1 MCGIAGIL
9 ALASGAPPVDEADLQ
24 RMCDVMAARGPD
36 GQGLWLSSD
45 RTLGL
50 GHRRLAVIDPGP
62 ASDQPMATPDGRLR
76 IVFNGEIYN
85 HRELRAGLESEG
97 VEFRTRSD
105 TEVLLHLYDRHGPA
119 MVERLSGMFA
129 FALWDERRRGV
140 LLARDPFGIKPLY
153 IAQDGNCLRF
163 ASQVKALAGR
173 QRESRQS
180 GGLTGGLDAAA
191 LAGFLTFGFVPEPLT
206 LHRGIRSLPAGSSLW
221 VDGTGSRPPLRY
233 FCPREILLA
242 ARETPLPVSERRD
255 RLRDALL
262 ASVRRHLV
270 SDVPVGLFLSAG
282 ADSGALLAL
291 AAEAGGMGAP
301 APRCLTLAFDA
312 FLGTG
317 ADESG
322 PAGQVAALY
331 GGPHAVHTVHTGDF
345 QAARS
350 SLLAAMDQPSTDG
363 VNSWLISRMARA
375 EGIKVALSG
384 VGGDELLGG
393 YPSFRQIPRLTAALA
408 PLRRL
413 PALGRVLRHCAAPLL
428 RPPLLR
434 HVASPKYAGLLEYG
448 TTVEDAYLLRR
459 AVYMPWELPAL
470 IDPDVARDGWRELA
484 APERL
489 AALTTGIAD
498 PYQRVLLLETGWYM
512 RNQLLRDSDWAGMA
526 HGVEIRTPLVDA
538 DLFRALA
545 PLLAAGQP
553 PGKGDLLA
561 AARPPLPDAVARRP
575 KTGFNVPMA
584 QWLERSSHRETAPPP
599 RRPSRHG
606 PREWALAILRDL
618 PETRAV
624 AGAVAGAVAA

>member
-9 ALASGAPPVDEADLQ
+9 ALASDAAPVDEADLR
-24 RMCDVMAARGPD
+24 RMCDAMAERGPD

-45 RTLGL
+45 RTIGL
-50 GHRRLAVIDPGP
+50 AHRRLAVIDPGP

-85 HRELRAGLESEG
+85 YRELRAGLESDG

-129 FALWDERRRGV
+129 FALWDDRRRGV

-153 IAQDGNCLRF
+153 IAQDRNGLRF
-163 ASQVKALAGR
+163 ASQVKALA
-173 QRESRQS
+173 SRPG

-191 LAGFLTFGFVPEPLT
+191 LVGFLTFGFVPEPLT
-206 LHRGIRSLPAGSSLW
+206 LHRGIRSLPAGSSMW
-221 VDGTGSRPPLRY
+221 VDGTGNRPPLRH

-242 ARETPLPVSERRD
+242 ARETPLSQSERQD

-262 ASVRRHLV
+262 SCVRRHLV

-291 AAEAGGMGAP
+291 AAEAGGPGAP
-301 APRCLTLAFDA
+301 APRSLTLAFDA
-312 FLGTG
+312 FLGTEE
-317 ADESG
+317 DESG

-331 GGPHAVHTVHTGDF
+331 GSPHTVHTVHGGDF
-345 QAARS
+345 QAIRP

-363 VNSWLISRMARA
+363 VNSWLISRMAQA

-413 PALGRVLRHCAAPLL
+413 PALGRVVRHCAAPLL
-428 RPPLLR
+428 RP
-434 HVASPKYAGLLEYG
+434 VASPKYVGLIEYG

-459 AVYMPWELPAL
+459 AVYMPWELPDL

-484 APERL
+484 VRERL
-489 AALTTGIAD
+489 AALTAGIAD
-498 PYQRVLLLETGWYM
+498 PYQRVLLLESGWYM

-538 DLFRALA
+538 ELFRALA
-545 PLLAAGQP
+545 PLLAAPLLANGQP

-561 AARPPLPDAVARRP
+561 AARPPLPDSVARRP

-584 QWLERSSHRETAPPP
+584 QWLNRSADRKTA
-599 RRPSRHG
+599 RPTKHG
-606 PREWALAILRDL
+606 PRDWAMTILRDL

-624 AGAVAGAVAA
+624 AAQ